1 VVAGGVVTV
10 GDRRVGPGN
19 PPYVVAEMSGNHNG
33 SLERALAIV
42 DAAADAGADAVKLQT
57 YTADTMTIDVDLPAF
72 RLDTGHELWGGRT
85 LYSLY
90 DEAHT
95 PWEWHEPIFARARQR
110 GLLPFSAPFDP
121 TAVELLEGLGCELY
135 KVASA
140 ELVDLVLIKVI
151 AATGKPMVMSTGM
164 ATLDEI
170 DAAVAAA
177 RAAGCRELVLLACT
191 AAYPA
196 RPEDSDL
203 GTIEALRERF
213 DLPVGLSDHTRG
225 IGVSVA
231 AVALGA
237 NVIEKHVTLD
247 RGDGG
252 VDSGFSLEPAELA
265 ALCRESDAAWRALGP
280 ARFGPRESERDT
292 LALRRSLYVV
302 ADVAAGE
309 PVTRENVRAIRPAG
323 GLPTVEL
330 AGLLG
335 QPFRRAASRGTPLTR
350 DLL

>member
-1 VVAGGVVTV
+1 MSSVSVAG
-10 GDRRVGPGN
+10 RVIGPGH

-33 SLERALAIV
+33 SLDRALAIV
-42 DAAADAGADAVKLQT
+42 DAAADAGADAIKLQT

-72 RLDTGHELWGGRT
+72 RLDAGHELWGGRT
-85 LYSLY
+85 LYDLY

-95 PWEWHEPIFARARQR
+95 PWEWHAPVFARAAER
-110 GLLPFSAPFDP
+110 GLLAFSAPFDP
-121 TAVELLEGLGCELY
+121 SAVDFLEGLGCPLY

-140 ELVDLVLIKVI
+140 ELVDLALIKVI

-177 RAAGCRELVLLACT
+177 EDGGGRDLVLLACT
-191 AAYPA
+191 ASYPA

-213 DLPVGLSDHTRG
+213 DRPVGLSDHTRG

-237 NVIEKHVTLD
+237 NLIEKHVTLD
-247 RGDGG
+247 RAAGG
-252 VDSGFSLEPAELA
+252 VDSYFSLEPAELA
-265 ALCRESDAAWRALGP
+265 ALCRESNAAWRALGP
-280 ARFGPRESERDT
+280 PRFGPRESERDT

-302 ADVAAGE
+302 ADVEAGDL
-309 PVTRENVRAIRPAG
+309 VSAQNVRAIRPAG
-323 GLPTVEL
+323 GLPTGEL

-335 QPFRRAASRGTPLTR
+335 RPFRRAATRGTPLTR

>member
-1 VVAGGVVTV
+1 MLTVSIAG
-10 GDRRVGPGN
+10 RLVGPGH

-33 SLERALAIV
+33 SLDRALAIV
-42 DAAADAGADAVKLQT
+42 DAAADAGAAAIKLQT

-72 RLDTGHELWGGRT
+72 RLDAGHELWGGRT
-85 LYSLY
+85 LYDLY
-90 DEAHT
+90 AEAHT
-95 PWEWHEPIFARARQR
+95 PWEWHAPVFERAGQR
-110 GLLPFSAPFDP
+110 GLLAFSAPFDP
-121 TAVELLEGLGCELY
+121 SAVEFLEGLGCPLY

-140 ELVDLVLIKVI
+140 ELVDLALIKVI

-170 DAAVAAA
+170 DAAVTAA
-177 RAAGCRELVLLACT
+177 REGGCRDLVLLACT
-191 AAYPA
+191 ASYPA

-213 DLPVGLSDHTRG
+213 ALPVGLSDHTRG

-237 NVIEKHVTLD
+237 NLIEKHVTLD
-247 RGDGG
+247 RADGG
-252 VDSGFSLEPAELA
+252 VDSDFSLEPAELA
-265 ALCRESDAAWRALGP
+265 ALCRESEAAWRALGP
-280 ARFGPRESERDT
+280 ARFGPRESEKDT

-302 ADVAAGE
+302 ADVVAGE
-309 PVTRENVRAIRPAG
+309 VVSRDNVRAIRPAG
-323 GLPTVEL
+323 GLPTIEL
-330 AGLLG
+330 EGLLG
-335 QPFRRAASRGTPLTR
+335 RPFARSASRGTPLTR